1 MVCDRTSGMDPTHTG
16 TGVATLV
23 VYAGFVPRTL
33 GVYDTF
39 RLALHIGVAYVVS
52 YTSTRGGST
61 VFGTL
66 GIDAARG
73 RIARTNDLYGSLGD

>member
-1 MVCDRTSGMDPTHTG
+1 MGAADSRTGIL
-16 TGVATLV
+16 TLLLNTCQV
-23 VYAGFVPRTL
+23 RGALLVDGAL
-33 GVYDTF
+33 

-66 GIDAARG
+66 GVDAARR
-73 RIARTNDLYGSLGD
+73 RIARTNDLYGSLGG